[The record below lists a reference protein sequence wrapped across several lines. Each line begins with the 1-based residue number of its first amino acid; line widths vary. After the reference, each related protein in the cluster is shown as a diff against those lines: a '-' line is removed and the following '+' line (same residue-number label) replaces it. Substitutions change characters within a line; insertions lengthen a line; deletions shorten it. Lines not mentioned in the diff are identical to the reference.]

1 MLLNQEEGLNILRER
16 HNDFFVQH
24 SSFMDEIIEMLNEEI
39 TFQKTGKSSLNRIFT
54 PESVRTTMARELF
67 TWIGLFTNCKGGRKL
82 LRSAGLDSMLMK
94 IADIEHLSP
103 LLLVH
108 LDYKDQISR
117 DFLCFALQSRSTHIK
132 KHAME
137 FLRVLYRTGIFD
149 LSWGVKELVT

>member
-1 MLLNQEEGLNILRER
+1 MNILRER

-24 SSFMDEIIEMLNEEI
+24 SSFMDEVIEMLNEEI
-39 TFQKTGKSSLNRIFT
+39 KFQSTGKSSLNRIFT

-108 LDYKDQISR
+108 LDYKD
-117 DFLCFALQSRSTHIK
+117 
-132 KHAME
+132 
-137 FLRVLYRTGIFD
+137 
-149 LSWGVKELVT
+149 